1 VTAQQN
7 ENIPFERVRQAKA
20 TSQEKKVTDLQSAL
34 ASSDKAAV
42 TGRYGPSAARPH
54 TYSGALVLYVMVTV
68 PALPCCAA

>member
-42 TGRYGPSAARPH
+42 TGRYGPSAAQLR
-54 TYSGALVLYVMVTV
+54 TYSGAVVLSEIGT
-68 PALPCCAA
+68 ASA